1 LQETERTLSN
11 EKENYESQLQLL
23 QQRGMLQSSEI
34 KKISELNAELFG
46 HSNSRQKIKHV
57 AQLKEENV
65 HLKEVDSFNVGE
77 FVFISRKGFVQAE
90 THEYRTRIRGSQII
104 SSW

>member
-1 LQETERTLSN
+1 LLQEAERSLAN
-11 EKENYESQLQLL
+11 EKESHESQVQLL
-23 QQRGMLQSSEI
+23 KERGMLQTSEI

-65 HLKEVDSFNVGE
+65 HLKEVF
-77 FVFISRKGFVQAE
+77 
-90 THEYRTRIRGSQII
+90 
-104 SSW
+104 

>member
-1 LQETERTLSN
+1 MVEEANRSLVN
-11 EKENYESQLQLL
+11 EKMNFESQLQLL
-23 QQRGMLQSSEI
+23 QERGKLQSSEI

-65 HLKEVDSFNVGE
+65 HLKEV
-77 FVFISRKGFVQAE
+77 I
-90 THEYRTRIRGSQII
+90 
-104 SSW
+104 